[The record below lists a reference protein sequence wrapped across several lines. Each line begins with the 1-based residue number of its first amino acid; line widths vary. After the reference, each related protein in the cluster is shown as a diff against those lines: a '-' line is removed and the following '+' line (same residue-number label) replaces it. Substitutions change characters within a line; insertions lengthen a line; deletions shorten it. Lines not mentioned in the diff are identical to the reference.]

1 MDLKS
6 QHAMEIQEL
15 NNKIDGLQADN
26 TTKQSIKYEA
36 EAMYA
41 RCQILE
47 GQLERLVTENAHMR
61 EA

>member
-1 MDLKS
+1 M
-6 QHAMEIQEL
+6 QEL

-26 TTKQSIKYEA
+26 VTKKSIKYEA

-47 GQLERLVTENAHMR
+47 G
-61 EA
+61 